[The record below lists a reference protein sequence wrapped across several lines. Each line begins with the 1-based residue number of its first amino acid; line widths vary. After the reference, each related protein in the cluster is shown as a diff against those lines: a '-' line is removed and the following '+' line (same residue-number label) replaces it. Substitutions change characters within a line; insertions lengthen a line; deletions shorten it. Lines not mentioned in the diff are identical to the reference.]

1 MRRTER
7 LELFYDK
14 TVPRPTL
21 TESTRVS
28 HQFRHLFTVQVR
40 ASRRVGS
47 CLLRLAIF
55 VGGFGPGLTC
65 QKLLEHAHGN
75 QTRLFLHCLPSV
87 HFFSPGCLG
96 RFPLSFGCTKLR
108 FSVRVWI
115 YITNQLLNT
124 TGLQVKSSTYSS
136 RCNYVRVNEQRTYIH

>member
-7 LELFYDK
+7 LVLYFSK
-14 TVPRPTL
+14 TAGRSTP
-21 TESTRVS
+21 TESTRES
-28 HQFRHLFTVQVR
+28 HQFRFLFTEQVR
-40 ASRRVGS
+40 ASRRVS
-47 CLLRLAIF
+47 TCLLRLAIF

-96 RFPLSFGCTKLR
+96 RFPLSFACTKLR

-115 YITNQLLNT
+115 YIANQLLNK
-124 TGLQVKSSTYSS
+124 VS
-136 RCNYVRVNEQRTYIH
+136 RRRHTHAYGPVDRHAAVGSE